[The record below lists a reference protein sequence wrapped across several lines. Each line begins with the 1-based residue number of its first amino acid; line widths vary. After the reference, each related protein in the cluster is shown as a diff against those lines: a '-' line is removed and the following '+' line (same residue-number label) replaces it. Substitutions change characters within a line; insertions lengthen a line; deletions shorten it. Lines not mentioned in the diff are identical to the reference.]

1 MHYGYID
8 IPNRILV
15 FDGTPDP
22 SVSYYTQAPRNE
34 AFTLNDYLG
43 ILMQSQ
49 GASFVDSAEEADLT
63 LVMGKPAAENEVSL
77 IDSNFFLEG

>member
-1 MHYGYID
+1 
-8 IPNRILV
+8 
-15 FDGTPDP
+15 
-22 SVSYYTQAPRNE
+22 
-34 AFTLNDYLG
+34 
-43 ILMQSQ
+43 MQSQ